1 MKGAPE
7 LRGTHSCDGGAQ
19 RQSDDDGSRSADPHA
34 SRHESRG
41 HQRSWRFTPVGGR
54 ERSHMAIDVDDDRLR
69 RVLGVQRLDLSNV
82 QNVLRG

>member
-7 LRGTHSCDGGAQ
+7 FRGTHSCDGGAQ
-19 RQSDDDGSRSADPHA
+19 RQSDDDGSRPAEPPA
-34 SRHESRG
+34 GRRETRG
-41 HQRSWRFTPVGGR
+41 HQWSWRFMPVGGR
-54 ERSHMAIDVDDDRLR
+54 KRSYMAIDVDDDRLR